1 MSDNKEFKD
10 LDSLFDSIFNENV
23 SADEMRNRV
32 YDNNFK
38 YGSNNNTVNNR
49 GPLVQIVRPTLNKE
63 AKNKKFNTR
72 YAYFEN
78 YISNIDY
85 PNNMKEDYFSGF
97 KDAIEKYYR
106 RSQAYKK
113 NLMLL
118 ENVVADELNKYSYRK
133 RRSLNYYNRG
143 YNDGLQYIEGS
154 LKRSKKMMEDEIT
167 AVLVRTIL

>member
-38 YGSNNNTVNNR
+38 Y
-49 GPLVQIVRPTLNKE
+49 LNKE